1 MTISLA
7 CPSCHRLL
15 SEDKATQ
22 NLICAH
28 EKLAFPIIDG
38 IPVLIIDQAKPW
50 DIAS

>member
-7 CPSCHRLL
+7 CPSCHSLL
-15 SEDKATQ
+15 SEDKKNQT
-22 NLICAH
+22 LICAH

-50 DIAS
+50 DSVS